1 MILLD
6 THVWLWLLHEPSQ
19 LSSPARVAIDTEEPQ
34 NGLLVSAISVWEIAV
49 KSSMGKLTLPLPIY
63 EWYQLAKTHSG
74 IEIEPLSALDAI
86 ASTQLPGNFHKDP
99 ADRILVA
106 IARRYGVCLVTCD
119 TKILNYAHVQ
129 TIW

>member
-6 THVWLWLLHEPSQ
+6 THIWLWLLHDPVQ
-19 LSSPARVAIDTEEPQ
+19 LSSQARTAIDSEEPQ

-49 KSSMGKLTLPLPIY
+49 KSTTGKLTLPLPID
-63 EWYQLAKTHSG
+63 EWYALAQTHSG
-74 IEIEPLSALDAI
+74 IVSEHLNPLDAI
-86 ASTQLPGNFHKDP
+86 ASTQLPDTFHKDP

-106 IARRYGVCLVTCD
+106 IARRYGIPLVTRD
-119 TKILNYAHVQ
+119 ANIRNYPHVQ

>member
-6 THVWLWLLHEPSQ
+6 THVWLWWLHDPDQISEPAQ
-19 LSSPARVAIDTEEPQ
+19 AAIQTGETQ

-49 KSSMGKLTLPLPIY
+49 KSNLGKLVLPLPID
-63 EWYQLAKTHSG
+63 EWYQLAQTHSG
-74 IEIEPLSALDAI
+74 VVIEPLSPIDAI
-86 ASTQLPGNFHKDP
+86 ASTQLPEDFHKDP

-106 IARRYGVCLVTCD
+106 IARRYEIPIITCD
-119 TKILNYAHVQ
+119 AKILNYPHVK